1 MADAPFL
8 SPHPRLLAPSDIVLG
23 AIWIAPGGGEQGDG
37 ARGDPG
43 QDNATATIS
52 AAIAHGI
59 REFDTAPW
67 YGAGASEERLGGA
80 IAALSEEQR
89 QTLRVGT
96 KAGRL
101 YTEADGREATSPFG
115 GDLHALR
122 ARVCTNDY
130 SAAGARRSLA
140 ASLARLG
147 VPRVHTLR
155 IHDPN
160 DNSNNRRGDPHFAD
174 EVAEAL
180 GEGGM
185 VDALRAMRDEGA
197 ISQVGLGMN
206 CNRMPHQGVPEEI
219 ARLVTGAPQGTFD
232 SALLA
237 GGWNLLSQDG
247 LATLQLCA
255 RRGVAVHVAG
265 VFASG
270 LLVGGD
276 TFAYKAAP
284 PEVVDRARRWGEL
297 AAAHGH
303 DLPAVAVAF
312 AALPAVVTRV
322 VVGMASPG
330 QVEQTLAWVEQSRQV
345 GGEVWRAAKQAGL
358 LDASL
363 PTPPPPPNPAG
374 GSPRAA
380 APLLPAPASLPTCPP
395 AAPLGVD
402 GVVARLE
409 ELRGWCSAGTWRAAL
424 ALVAGEAP
432 VEESPLGQAAGM
444 EERCERAEAA
454 LREARVA
461 QHVAAHDAVG
471 AASHCRRSVKELVS
485 LHRALD
491 ASLAAMEGNA
501 VTGGDPVTPTGPAA
515 VAEGACEAA
524 DEAAELEERRAAK
537 RQQQQ
542 WTEQGVAA
550 LRGSAVEARVA
561 TNEPRACAAVREGP
575 CFMTPDRKGTHPR
588 DPPRKD
594 VCVCLPFDHTKQSIA
609 P

>member
-185 VDALRAMRDEGA
+185 
-197 ISQVGLGMN
+197 
-206 CNRMPHQGVPEEI
+206 
-219 ARLVTGAPQGTFD
+219 
-232 SALLA
+232 
-237 GGWNLLSQDG
+237 
-247 LATLQLCA
+247 
-255 RRGVAVHVAG
+255 
-265 VFASG
+265 
-270 LLVGGD
+270 
-276 TFAYKAAP
+276 
-284 PEVVDRARRWGEL
+284 
-297 AAAHGH
+297 
-303 DLPAVAVAF
+303 
-312 AALPAVVTRV
+312 
-322 VVGMASPG
+322 
-330 QVEQTLAWVEQSRQV
+330 
-345 GGEVWRAAKQAGL
+345 
-358 LDASL
+358 
-363 PTPPPPPNPAG
+363 
-374 GSPRAA
+374 
-380 APLLPAPASLPTCPP
+380 
-395 AAPLGVD
+395 
-402 GVVARLE
+402 
-409 ELRGWCSAGTWRAAL
+409 
-424 ALVAGEAP
+424 
-432 VEESPLGQAAGM
+432 
-444 EERCERAEAA
+444 
-454 LREARVA
+454 
-461 QHVAAHDAVG
+461 
-471 AASHCRRSVKELVS
+471 
-485 LHRALD
+485 
-491 ASLAAMEGNA
+491 
-501 VTGGDPVTPTGPAA
+501 
-515 VAEGACEAA
+515 AEGLPLSWTKSA
-524 DEAAELEERRAAK
+524 D
-537 RQQQQ
+537 
-542 WTEQGVAA
+542 
-550 LRGSAVEARVA
+550 
-561 TNEPRACAAVREGP
+561 C
-575 CFMTPDRKGTHPR
+575 
-588 DPPRKD
+588 
-594 VCVCLPFDHTKQSIA
+594 
-609 P
+609 